1 LVERLVRDQEAVGS
15 NPTSPIRNINALAQR
30 AAVLVSRAGIKY
42 KGVCHK
48 RLDHMA
54 LQNPSIH
61 FSVAIVGAVIGAVIL
76 LFGRKLFWL
85 CVAAVGFAAGVELA
99 PHLVHEPSPLL
110 ALTVALVL
118 GLIGALLALFLQ
130 KIAIAVLGFLAGGK
144 LAGAIAAA
152 FFIRYA
158 QYSTFIF
165 LAGGV
170 VGAILLLV
178 LFDWA
183 LIVVSS
189 LIGAHLIQ
197 GAIVLPPSGSTILFI
212 GLAIIGIMVQ
222 AASLRRSQT

>member
-1 LVERLVRDQEAVGS
+1 MAIE
-15 NPTSPIRNINALAQR
+15 NPFPPT
-30 AAVLVSRAGIKY
+30 
-42 KGVCHK
+42 
-48 RLDHMA
+48 
-54 LQNPSIH
+54 H
-61 FSVAIVGAVIGAVIL
+61 FSVAIVGALIGAVIL

-85 CVAAVGFAAGVELA
+85 CVAAVGFAAGVEIA
-99 PHLVHEPSPLL
+99 PHLVHQPSPLL

-152 FFIRYA
+152 FFVQYG
-158 QYSTFIF
+158 QYSTIIF
-165 LAGGV
+165 LVGGV
-170 VGAILLLV
+170 IGAILLLF

-197 GAIVLPPSGSTILFI
+197 STIALPTSGSTIVLI
-212 GLAIIGIMVQ
+212 GLTIIGILVQ
-222 AASLRRSQT
+222 VASLRRSQT